1 MILGVV
7 PLIVEVAVEV
17 NAVAHVIFLFGT
29 SLVWKPFGKALY
41 DDNST
46 LESFC
51 QHHLTYLMSH
61 LFFLHIRSVFRL

>member
-1 MILGVV
+1 MVLGVV

-51 QHHLTYLMSH
+51 
-61 LFFLHIRSVFRL
+61 

>member
-29 SLVWKPFGKALY
+29 TLVWKPLGKTSY
-41 DDNST
+41 DDDNST

-51 QHHLTYLMSH
+51 
-61 LFFLHIRSVFRL
+61 